1 MMWLNSLW
9 VMCLLGTLDC
19 TLCQLVCAFAVGEF
33 AVLLVRLVGE
43 LIGTFARVVTDSVDV
58 KMEGG
63 VEFDACE
70 GARVRETG

>member
-1 MMWLNSLW
+1 M
-9 VMCLLGTLDC
+9 
-19 TLCQLVCAFAVGEF
+19 VCAFAVGEF